1 MCWLSHYD
9 EHLDHIAKG
18 GPTASDIQSLEPHHI
33 QQYLCMV
40 QSEHYSHHVADL
52 HLSTIAQLLNVVW
65 IGVREIFEV

>member
-9 EHLDHIAKG
+9 EHLNHIAKG

-40 QSEHYSHHVADL
+40 QSE
-52 HLSTIAQLLNVVW
+52 TLLAPCS
-65 IGVREIFEV
+65 